1 MKKII
6 TSILVLFSIVAAHA
20 DGIEFN
26 HDLKFQEAL
35 DKAKADGKLVF
46 IDCYTSWCGP
56 CKRLSAQVFTQPQVG
71 AYFNEHFVN
80 VKFDMEQGEGPDIAN
95 RYQVRAYPT
104 LLWLDGDGNVK
115 HKVVGGLDPDGL
127 IENAKKPND
136 PMPGIVTGMKQ
147 KYTSGN
153 REVSFLSDYLTAMQA
168 SNMKTDEVL
177 NEYLKVLS
185 PKDLQSETVLK
196 TIANS
201 AIDLKS
207 PAVPFIQKNKTIFEE
222 KLGKEAIAKKLNS
235 LAEKATVDAVKTKD
249 DALFNQAVAVVN
261 ASKTADSKQK
271 VAKMS
276 MDYYLKTSNAAVY
289 DKYVSA
295 YIKKYAATN
304 EKLLNETAWTYYIN
318 TNETSLLAKASKWA
332 FKAVNLKNTCANNTT
347 YAYLQYKLEN
357 FSEAEKACDYAIIK
371 AKEEGIAPLSAN
383 GLKDL
388 LKKKREG
395 K

>member
-1 MKKII
+1 
-6 TSILVLFSIVAAHA
+6 
-20 DGIEFN
+20 
-26 HDLKFQEAL
+26 
-35 DKAKADGKLVF
+35 
-46 IDCYTSWCGP
+46 
-56 CKRLSAQVFTQPQVG
+56 
-71 AYFNEHFVN
+71 
-80 VKFDMEQGEGPDIAN
+80 
-95 RYQVRAYPT
+95 
-104 LLWLDGDGNVK
+104 
-115 HKVVGGLDPDGL
+115 
-127 IENAKKPND
+127 
-136 PMPGIVTGMKQ
+136 
-147 KYTSGN
+147 
-153 REVSFLSDYLTAMQA
+153 
-168 SNMKTDEVL
+168 
-177 NEYLKVLS
+177 
-185 PKDLQSETVLK
+185 
-196 TIANS
+196 
-201 AIDLKS
+201 
-207 PAVPFIQKNKTIFEE
+207 
-222 KLGKEAIAKKLNS
+222 
-235 LAEKATVDAVKTKD
+235 
-249 DALFNQAVAVVN
+249 
-261 ASKTADSKQK
+261 
-271 VAKMS
+271 